1 MKASWMIAPLLVA
14 ASAGWAQ
21 TANDY
26 MADAKTRYPQLAV
39 AGSPMSQAFAA
50 AVKKAQD
57 AGDPVMKGV
66 DWPVVIAQEVA
77 AQMPAATAAPAPT
90 PPATAEELVTGPIIS
105 AANLASAY
113 KANEAAADASY
124 KNKVFIVTGKMT
136 DFGRDTQNAPFV
148 ILNGDIECT
157 FADADNGSIVT
168 KALGTRVA
176 IAGSC
181 DGKTKYI
188 QMSNCKFRVVSHSH

>member
-1 MKASWMIAPLLVA
+1 
-14 ASAGWAQ
+14 
-21 TANDY
+21 
-26 MADAKTRYPQLAV
+26 
-39 AGSPMSQAFAA
+39 
-50 AVKKAQD
+50 
-57 AGDPVMKGV
+57 
-66 DWPVVIAQEVA
+66 
-77 AQMPAATAAPAPT
+77 MPAAPAAPAPT
-90 PPATAEELVTGPIIS
+90 PPPTAEELVTGPIIS

-157 FADADNGSIVT
+157 FADADNGLIVT
-168 KALGTRVA
+168 KALGTQAA